1 MEKAG
6 AMQQGIHHR
15 ASLSLSMHICKM
27 AIKRQ
32 SVRIRGLS
40 LELSE
45 ESMCSSLNTG
55 SPGNMLEMV
64 SSSQAWQCTLVI
76 SAFEKQ
82 VNHLKLESSLGSGVR
97 LSQKFKHNI
106 TKLS

>member
-1 MEKAG
+1 MEKSG

-32 SVRIRGLS
+32 SVRIRGL
-40 LELSE
+40 LSE

-64 SSSQAWQCTLVI
+64 SSSQAWRCTLVI

-82 VNHLKLESSLGSGVR
+82 VNHLKLESSLGSGIR